1 MFAIGEFAR
10 YGRVTIRVLRH
21 YDAIGL
27 LGPVCVDPATG
38 YRIYEAGQL
47 SRLNRIV
54 ALKSLG
60 FTLQQVATILDEQ
73 YQAHRGTAGRRTDQ
87 HRGPATSRSS
97 SRRSSS
103 RCIKNLRA
111 GCARHASRLLVL
123 GWRTTKTRAMT
134 RGHQGARRAA
144 DR

>member
-73 YQAHRGTAGRRTDQ
+73 YQAHAELRVAELTSTGGR
-87 HRGPATSRSS
+87 P
-97 SRRSSS
+97 
-103 RCIKNLRA
+103 
-111 GCARHASRLLVL
+111 
-123 GWRTTKTRAMT
+123 
-134 RGHQGARRAA
+134 RAA
-144 DR
+144 VHHAGHP

>member
-87 HRGPATSRSS
+87 HSGR
-97 SRRSSS
+97 
-103 RCIKNLRA
+103 LRA
-111 GCARHASRLLVL
+111 AVHHAGHPAAVSRTCVPAVQ
-123 GWRTTKTRAMT
+123 GTR
-134 RGHQGARRAA
+134 R
-144 DR
+144 DY